1 MLSVMDAT
9 ATAIAAAYDT
19 LAATLTRSGIDVA
32 AVKDQLKAQ
41 AIETP
46 SWGYGN
52 SGTRFKVFP
61 WPGAARNVYEKLDDA
76 AYIHRLTGAAPTV
89 ALHIPWDRVA
99 DWPALG
105 QYAAE
110 RGIGIGAIN
119 PNVFQDEVY
128 KLGSLCHPS
137 AEVRERAVTHMI
149 DCCGIMAATGS
160 DLLSVWL
167 ADGTNYA
174 GQDSMGSRKVRLEDA
189 LAEVYSCLP
198 ASGRM
203 LLEYKF
209 FEPGFYHTDLAD
221 WGIAYA
227 TALKL
232 GPQAEVLVDTG
243 HHALS
248 TNIAHIVSYLLAEG
262 RLGGF
267 HFNSRRY
274 ADDDLIVGSTNPFEL
289 FEIFCELVSAGA
301 AAADVAYM
309 IDQSHNLEPKLE
321 AMLVS
326 VLNCQTAY
334 AKALIVDYETLRARQ
349 AEGDVLGAHRVYVD
363 AFETDVRPL
372 SGAGPSGA
380 GSAAGP
386 AGFLPRRRPRRA
398 RRRGARRGRDRRRRL
413 PGLNQ
418 GIGGRSSSA
427 APVWAVRSS
436 LDRPAMGTS
445 GRLMT
450 WGKFMKQNWTEPK
463 GTTAID

>member
-9 ATAIAAAYDT
+9 AAAIDAAYAS

-32 AVKDQLKAQ
+32 AVKEKLKAQ

-61 WPGAARNVYEKLDDA
+61 WPGAARNVHEKLDDA
-76 AYIHRLTGAAPTV
+76 AYVHRLTGAAPTV
-89 ALHIPWDRVA
+89 ALHIPWDRVD
-99 DWPALG
+99 DWQALG

-119 PNVFQDEVY
+119 PNVFQDEIY

-137 AEVRERAVTHMI
+137 AAVRERAVERMI
-149 DCCGIMAATGS
+149 DCCRIMAATGS

-174 GQDSMGSRKVRLEDA
+174 GQDSMAGRKARLESA
-189 LAEVYSCLP
+189 LAEVYAHLP
-198 ASGRM
+198 ATGRM

-267 HFNSRRY
+267 HFNARRY

-289 FEIFCELVSAGA
+289 FEIFCELESAGA

-372 SGAGPSGA
+372 LAQVRLEQDLPTDPL
-380 GSAAGP
+380 AAY
-386 AGFLPRRRPRRA
+386 RSDDRA
-398 RRRGARRGRDRRRRL
+398 ERVAAERGVAETGGGGY
-413 PGLNQ
+413 PG
-418 GIGGRSSSA
+418 
-427 APVWAVRSS
+427 
-436 LDRPAMGTS
+436 
-445 GRLMT
+445 
-450 WGKFMKQNWTEPK
+450 
-463 GTTAID
+463 